1 MLVPN
6 LLMWAAAAI
15 AALWKL
21 SQIARAPR
29 DKGLHAVTICTVLV
43 VLALTAQLAGHL
55 PTFAAALPAGF
66 PKLAQNT
73 LLTVF
78 FALLIVLLHGSVSP
92 QLAARRGYREIGLA
106 LLTSAVLTAT
116 FARTEPDDRTGY
128 EDAAAPD
135 MLAFYLAG
143 NLYLAYACA
152 RGAHLAKT
160 TAEHT
165 RSRARLSL
173 HIAAA
178 GLLINLIGTHLP
190 RAIST
195 ASRLF
200 LGIDPIPGTATWTTP
215 ILAIGITTFFLGIG
229 YPGARTALIKTRLW
243 FEARRT
249 YRRLR
254 PLWSALTDRFP
265 TIALFP
271 KVSPARERRHLRAMR
286 LRTYRR
292 IIEIRDGLVC
302 LSPYLPEPADANHS
316 PAQQAQLI
324 HTALRR
330 STTDT
335 PPRAPSIIAPPGS
348 TDADADTR
356 QLLAIAAAFARFEST
371 SDTDKGGREQNTA
384 S

>member
-6 LLMWAAAAI
+6 LLMWAAAVI

-55 PTFAAALPAGF
+55 PAFAAVLPAGF

-78 FALLIVLLHGSVSP
+78 FALLIVVLHGSVAP
-92 QLAARRGYREIGLA
+92 HRAARRGYQEIGLA
-106 LLTSAVLTAT
+106 LLTSTVLIAT
-116 FARTEPDDRTGY
+116 FAGTEPTARTSY
-128 EDAAAPD
+128 EHVTTPD
-135 MLAFYLAG
+135 MLTFYLAG

-152 RGAHLAKT
+152 RGAQLARA

-173 HIAAA
+173 HIAAT
-178 GLLINLIGTHLP
+178 GLLINLAGVHLP
-190 RAIST
+190 RTIST
-195 ASRLF
+195 GSRLF
-200 LGIDPIPGTATWTTP
+200 LGVDPIPGTATWTTP

-229 YPGARTALIKTRLW
+229 YPGARTALIKTHLW

-254 PLWSALTDRFP
+254 PLWEALVDRFP

-271 KVSPARERRHLRAMR
+271 KASSTQERRHLRALR

-302 LSPYLPEPADANHS
+302 LSPYLPEPADTAHT
-316 PAQQAQLI
+316 PAEHAQLI
-324 HTALRR
+324 HAALHR
-330 STTDT
+330 STD
-335 PPRAPSIIAPPGS
+335 PRAPLRAPSIIAAPTTTAPS
-348 TDADADTR
+348 ADTQQLIAIADALVELR
-356 QLLAIAAAFARFEST
+356 S
-371 SDTDKGGREQNTA
+371 KTA
-384 S
+384 PHT